1 MNYFN
6 TKLFIIITT
15 FLTLLLFISCNLF
28 NNKNT
33 YLVGKIV
40 KKTNE
45 KISILKNEK
54 IIKETSI
61 SENGN
66 FFLELDSITNGLYN
80 FKHLPEFQYIILE
93 EGDSL
98 VLRLNALDFDESL
111 VFNGTGA
118 AKNNYLIDIFF
129 ES

>member
-40 KKTNE
+40 KKTND

-61 SENGN
+61 SEDGN
-66 FFLELDSITNGLYN
+66 FFLN
-80 FKHLPEFQYIILE
+80 
-93 EGDSL
+93 
-98 VLRLNALDFDESL
+98 
-111 VFNGTGA
+111 
-118 AKNNYLIDIFF
+118 
-129 ES
+129 